1 MRIAITR
8 AVSPALADCEL
19 THLARSPIDLR
30 LAEKQHAAYESALRE
45 LGCRVERLPV
55 APAYPDSVF
64 VEDCA
69 LVLDEIAVITRPG
82 AVSRRGE
89 VAEIDAALAS
99 HRSLLRI
106 EAPFTLDGGDV
117 LRLDRTLFVGL
128 SSRSSAE
135 AVARLDTLIR
145 PHGYR
150 AKGLPIR
157 NCLHLKS
164 AVSLVGEKLLL
175 LNPDWVDP
183 ALFPDHDSIEVDPGE
198 AHAANALLLDGRIIL
213 PAVHTGTRTR
223 LEAAGLESLPLDVSE
238 LAKAEGGV
246 TCCSLIVEER

>member
-19 THLARSPIDLR
+19 THLTRSPIDVK
-30 LAEKQHAAYESALRE
+30 LAERQHAAYEAALRE
-45 LGCRVERLPV
+45 LGCRVEQLP
-55 APAYPDSVF
+55 ATPDFPDSVF

-82 AVSRRGE
+82 AASRRGE
-89 VAEIDAALAS
+89 AAEIAAALAS
-99 HRSLLRI
+99 HRPLLRI

-117 LRLDRTLFVGL
+117 LRLDRTLYVGL

-135 AVARLDTLIR
+135 AVTRLDALIA
-145 PHGYR
+145 PHGYH
-150 AKGLPIR
+150 AMGLPTR

-183 ALFPDHDSIEVDPGE
+183 ALFPDHDSIAVDPGE
-198 AHAANALLLDGRIIL
+198 EAAANALLLDGRVIL
-213 PAVHTGTRTR
+213 PAAHARTATR
-223 LEAAGLESLPLDVSE
+223 LEEAGLELLPLDVSE

-246 TCCSLIVEER
+246 TCCSLIVEKR